1 MLHDLIRSTAI
12 LCTDALKNEMVYSPH
27 NYTATSTRH
36 GSAAMNSEKQ
46 NAIPNRRPIANST
59 AQSPKWAAN
68 SNGMENFA
76 ASPTINGSSKRRRDG
91 RVYGFG
97 VENEKSQEDVAT
109 PVKAFLSSN
118 ITPRSGPRKARV
130 ESASSTPNGTSNGT
144 PSTSRPVSSSE
155 RREKP
160 AEDTR
165 ATSGLGLRIST
176 SGRRSRTSSVISDG
190 PGPSISSRPPL
201 LERKDSAARTASPEG
216 SPMFVYANDVKASM
230 PSRPTATRSHSK
242 GRLPGYGQSKD
253 GSSSNGRNSSMSDSP
268 TLDEQK
274 PKFFN
279 ANDPLNDSRP
289 PPRLSNPVTSHRPP
303 LQTIYSAHT
312 ASSPPRA
319 VSPLKEE
326 FLPRKPSVNKPSPRR
341 HTRLVSNGGTEI
353 KQPGTNLA
361 TTDIAR
367 RSSTNSPRQ
376 SPRQARINSHSRS
389 SSVQLAGPS
398 PRRRSSMAL
407 SDASPMAAGPTRTTS
422 MVVSN
427 GALPHSV
434 NPPAV
439 TQELPSLPVQPR
451 SPTRPS
457 VVGQSKIDQM
467 NELAA
472 NARRERKVL
481 DLEISNSSLLAI
493 NRTLEREMRKQN
505 AELRRYRRLSRSGRL
520 SAAPSSRSVPEKM
533 SLHAEND
540 EDQADETSH
549 LDSDNEENDHEH
561 IFSDNSSLSPVSSRP
576 SSPTSRA
583 GRTRFQDPK
592 RPEIDLAAHR
602 TLLLDGQKLNQSIK
616 RCLAQAEALIASGKT
631 ALEYQARAPTPENL
645 GARVLTP
652 DDIEDSILGQG
663 QGLLSPSPWTGGDP
677 FERKMGSIGSLD
689 GGLETPDYSKWGPPT
704 EVQTPFAEIH
714 DLMAPDDLDSVPA
727 KDILDVSENNED
739 NSADAAATATATAPL
754 ILNKPTNPDDKPNPD
769 DPHSDSEISLDGI
782 DDSSL
787 DDDEEEPPL
796 QASPARDVPTLP
808 SPSEAND
815 SSSRPSSPSRILNAM
830 RPPDSKTDIAS
841 HNVPGNRGSMQN
853 LSHYLQAFSIFGAGQ
868 S

>member
-1 MLHDLIRSTAI
+1 
-12 LCTDALKNEMVYSPH
+12 MVYSPQT
-27 NYTATSTRH
+27 YSATSTRH
-36 GSAAMNSEKQ
+36 RSAAMNSDHQ
-46 NAIPNRRPIANST
+46 NGMVNRRPVANST
-59 AQSPKWAAN
+59 TQSPKWAGN
-68 SNGMENFA
+68 SNGMANFV

-91 RVYGFG
+91 RVDVLG
-97 VENEKSQEDVAT
+97 VEDDEISLEDVAT

-118 ITPRSGPRKARV
+118 ITPRSSSRKARV
-130 ESASSTPNGTSNGT
+130 ESASSTPNGPSNGT
-144 PSTSRPVSSSE
+144 PSNSRPVSSIE
-155 RREKP
+155 RRGKP

-176 SGRRSRTSSVISDG
+176 SGRRSRASSVISDG
-190 PGPSISSRPPL
+190 PGSSISSRPPL
-201 LERKDSAARTASPEG
+201 LERKHSATRTTSPES

-230 PSRPTATRSHSK
+230 PSRPTVTRLHSK
-242 GRLPGYGQSKD
+242 GQLPGYGQSRD
-253 GSSSNGRNSSMSDSP
+253 GSVSNGRNSSMSNSP

-274 PKFFN
+274 TKVFHI
-279 ANDPLNDSRP
+279 NDPLNDSKP
-289 PPRLSNPVTSHRPP
+289 PSRLSNGVPSHRPP

-353 KQPGTNLA
+353 KQPETTPG

-376 SPRQARINSHSRS
+376 SPGQARINSHSRS
-389 SSVQLAGPS
+389 SSVQSAGPS
-398 PRRRSSMAL
+398 SCRRSSIAFL
-407 SDASPMAAGPTRTTS
+407 DSGPMAAERARNTS

-439 TQELPSLPVQPR
+439 TQEIPSLPAQPQ
-451 SPTRPS
+451 SSTRPS
-457 VVGQSKIDQM
+457 AVGQSKIDQM

-472 NARRERKVL
+472 KARRERKVL

-520 SAAPSSRSVPEKM
+520 SAAPASRSVPGKM
-533 SLHAEND
+533 SLFSEND
-540 EDQADETSH
+540 EDQADETSP
-549 LDSDNEENDHEH
+549 LDSDNEEIDHER
-561 IFSDNSSLSPVSSRP
+561 IFSDIAFLSPTSSRP

-592 RPEIDLAAHR
+592 RPELDIAAHR

-616 RCLAQAEALIASGKT
+616 NCLAQTEALLASGKT

-652 DDIEDSILGQG
+652 DDIEDSILGQC
-663 QGLLSPSPWTGGDP
+663 QGLLSPSPWTGANP
-677 FERKMGSIGSLD
+677 FEQRLGSIGSLD

-704 EVQTPFAEIH
+704 DVQTPFAEI
-714 DLMAPDDLDSVPA
+714 DNLTVPDDLGRPTATDIMDVSA
-727 KDILDVSENNED
+727 KDESSGAN
-739 NSADAAATATATAPL
+739 AAAAAATTAPVSSNTEKN
-754 ILNKPTNPDDKPNPD
+754 LNRKPKPDNR
-769 DPHSDSEISLDGI
+769 HSDSEMSLDGI
-782 DDSSL
+782 DDNSLDSSSL
-787 DDDEEEPPL
+787 EEEEPPPQEAPIL
-796 QASPARDVPTLP
+796 Q
-808 SPSEAND
+808 SPSEAAKD
-815 SSSRPSSPSRILNAM
+815 PSRPSSPSRILNAM
-830 RPPDSKTDIAS
+830 RPPDANNIAGN
-841 HNVPGNRGSMQN
+841 NVPGNRGSMQN
-853 LSHYLQAFSIFGAGQ
+853 LGHYLQAFSIFGAGQ